1 MYQEVK
7 LKVTLENISKLKNPQ
22 NVQDTSTTAN
32 LATRQLVT
40 IKQDKPVFHCM
51 T

>member
-7 LKVTLENISKLKNPQ
+7 LKVTLENISKLKKSPKC
-22 NVQDTSTTAN
+22 
-32 LATRQLVT
+32 TRYINNLVT

>member
-22 NVQDTSTTAN
+22 NVQDIHQ
-32 LATRQLVT
+32 QLQT
-40 IKQDKPVFHCM
+40 
-51 T
+51 

>member
-22 NVQDTSTTAN
+22 NVQDISTT
-32 LATRQLVT
+32 
-40 IKQDKPVFHCM
+40 
-51 T
+51 